1 MQNGLSVPQGAALTL
16 GAMLG
21 TGVISLPALAAGVA
35 GPASLVAWGALVLLS
50 IPLATTFAALGA
62 RHPDG
67 GGVATYAR
75 LAFGERA
82 STMVGWAF
90 YATIPVGAPAAA
102 GFAGAYVADAT
113 GGGTGTALATTVA
126 VIAVCA
132 VMNWFD
138 LRVSGTA
145 QLVIA
150 GVVALLLAVAVL
162 VALPHVQAGNLT
174 PFAPHGWGAVGSA
187 AALLVWAFAGWEILG
202 SLSAEYRNPARD
214 IPRATA
220 IALGLVAVLYLGVA
234 FATVAVLGATPGPAP
249 LSDLLVLGF
258 GENARPVTTVLAVL
272 LTVGVINVYFAGG
285 SRMGA
290 ALARDG
296 ALPGWLATAPGRTP
310 RRSLAL
316 ITAIGLG
323 TTAVLAGLQQ
333 STDAVLLMAT
343 ATFSLL
349 YVVGAAA
356 ALRLLP
362 RRGIAWWCAAVSLV
376 AALGLLVMTGPH
388 MTGPVLAA
396 LGGLTWATWRRR
408 RTRVAAGLAASGVAG
423 GVAASGGAGA
433 AAAVTA
439 PADAPAPECLA
450 GSSS

>member
-1 MQNGLSVPQGAALTL
+1 MQNGLSVPQGAALTI

-90 YATIPVGAPAAA
+90 YATICVGAPAAA
-102 GFAGAYVADAT
+102 GFAGGYVADAT
-113 GGGTGTALATTVA
+113 GGGTGTALVTTVA
-126 VIAVCA
+126 IIAVCA

-150 GVVALLLAVAVL
+150 GTVALLLAVSVV
-162 VALPHVQAGNLT
+162 VALPHTELGNLT
-174 PFAPHGWGAVGSA
+174 PFAPHGWGAVGPA

-202 SLSAEYRNPARD
+202 SLSAEYRRPARD

-220 IALGLVAVLYLGVA
+220 IAVAMVGLLYLGVA
-234 FATVAVLGATPGPAP
+234 FATVAALGPNPGPAP

-258 GENARPVTTVLAVL
+258 GEQARPVTTVVAVL
-272 LTVGVINVYFAGG
+272 LTIGAINVYFAGG
-285 SRMGA
+285 SRIGA

-296 ALPGWLATAPGRTP
+296 GLPAWLGAAPGRPP

-316 ITAIGLG
+316 LATLALG
-323 TTAVLAGLQQ
+323 TTAVLAALHL
-333 STDAVLLMAT
+333 STDAIVPMAS

-349 YVVGAAA
+349 YVVSAAA

-362 RRGIAWWCAAVSLV
+362 RWGVAWWCAAVSLV
-376 AALGLLVMTGPH
+376 AALGLLVMTGAN
-388 MTGPVLAA
+388 MTGPVFAA
-396 LGGLTWATWRRR
+396 LGGLAWATWRRRR
-408 RTRVAAGLAASGVAG
+408 RTRVAAVGTAG
-423 GVAASGGAGA
+423 TPATTGA
-433 AAAVTA
+433 ATAGVTA
-439 PADAPAPECLA
+439 PADDPAPEFLA

>member
-1 MQNGLSVPQGAALTL
+1 MHNGLSVPQGAALTL

-21 TGVISLPALAAGVA
+21 TGVISLPALAADVA
-35 GPASLVAWGALVLLS
+35 GPASLVAWAALVLLS

-90 YATIPVGAPAAA
+90 YATIAVGAPAAA

-113 GGGTGTALATTVA
+113 GGGPGTALATTVA
-126 VIAVCA
+126 IITVCA
-132 VMNWFD
+132 TMNWFD
-138 LRVSGTA
+138 LRVSGTV

-150 GVVALLLAVAVL
+150 GTVALLLAVAVV
-162 VALPHVQAGNLT
+162 VALPHAQPGHLA
-174 PFAPHGWGAVGSA
+174 PFAPHGWGAVGAA

-202 SLSAEYRNPARD
+202 SLSAEYRRPARD

-220 IALGLVAVLYLGVA
+220 IAVAVVGVLYLGVA
-234 FATVAVLGATPGPAP
+234 FATVAVLGPAPGPAP

-258 GENARPVTTVLAVL
+258 GEQARPVTTVLAVL
-272 LTVGVINVYFAGG
+272 LTVGAINVYFAGG
-285 SRMGA
+285 SRIGA

-296 ALPGWLATAPGRTP
+296 GLPGWLAARPDRPP
-310 RRSLAL
+310 RRSLAVL
-316 ITAIGLG
+316 TTLAVG
-323 TTAVLAGLQQ
+323 TTAVLAALHLP
-333 STDAVLLMAT
+333 TDAVVLMAS

-349 YVVGAAA
+349 YLVGAAA

-362 RRGIAWWCAAVSLV
+362 RGSIAWWCAAVSLL

-396 LGGLTWATWRRR
+396 LGGLAWSTWRRR
-408 RTRVAAGLAASGVAG
+408 RART
-423 GVAASGGAGA
+423 
-433 AAAVTA
+433 AAAVTT
-439 PADAPAPECLA
+439 PAADPAPECLA

>member
-1 MQNGLSVPQGAALTL
+1 MKNGLSVPQGAALTI

-35 GPASLVAWGALVLLS
+35 GPASLVAWAGLVLLS

-113 GGGTGTALATTVA
+113 GGGPGTALATTVA
-126 VIAVCA
+126 IIALCA

-145 QLVIA
+145 QLAIA
-150 GVVALLLAVAVL
+150 GAVALLLAVAVV
-162 VALPHVQAGNLT
+162 VALPHAQAGNLT

-202 SLSAEYRNPARD
+202 SLSAEYRQPARD

-220 IALGLVAVLYLGVA
+220 IAVAVVGVLYLGVA
-234 FATVAVLGATPGPAP
+234 FATVAVLGPTPGPAP

-258 GENARPVTTVLAVL
+258 GEGARPVTAVVAVL
-272 LTVGVINVYFAGG
+272 LTVGAINVYFAGG

-296 ALPGWLATAPGRTP
+296 ALPAWLAAEPGRTP

-316 ITAIGLG
+316 ITVVALG
-323 TTAVLAGLQQ
+323 TTAVLALLHL
-333 STDAVLLMAT
+333 STDAILLMAT

-349 YVVGAAA
+349 YVVGTAA

-362 RRGIAWWCAAVSLV
+362 RWGIAWWCAAVSLV
-376 AALGLLVMTGPH
+376 AALGLLVMTGAH
-388 MTGPVLAA
+388 MAGPVVAA
-396 LGGLTWATWRRR
+396 LGGLAWATWRRR
-408 RTRVAAGLAASGVAG
+408 RARVAAAAATT
-423 GVAASGGAGA
+423 A
-433 AAAVTA
+433 AAAALTA
-439 PADAPAPECLA
+439 PAAAPEPGCLA

>member
-1 MQNGLSVPQGAALTL
+1 MVMQNGLSVPQGAALTL

-21 TGVISLPALAAGVA
+21 TGVISLPALAADVA
-35 GPASLVAWGALVLLS
+35 GPASLVAWAALVLLS

-90 YATIPVGAPAAA
+90 YATIAVGAPAAA

-113 GGGTGTALATTVA
+113 GGGPGTALATTVA
-126 VIAVCA
+126 IIAVCA
-132 VMNWFD
+132 TMNWFD
-138 LRVSGTA
+138 LRVSGTV
-145 QLVIA
+145 QLAIA
-150 GVVALLLAVAVL
+150 GAVALLLAVAVV
-162 VALPHVQAGNLT
+162 VALPHAQTSYLA

-202 SLSAEYRNPARD
+202 SLSAEYRRPARD

-220 IALGLVAVLYLGVA
+220 IAVAVVGALYLGVA
-234 FATVAVLGATPGPAP
+234 FATVTVLGPAPGPAP

-258 GENARPVTTVLAVL
+258 GEHARPVTTVLAVL
-272 LTVGVINVYFAGG
+272 LTIGAINVYFAGG
-285 SRMGA
+285 SRIGA

-296 ALPGWLATAPGRTP
+296 GLPGWLAARPDRPP

-316 ITAIGLG
+316 LTALGLG
-323 TTAVLAGLQQ
+323 TTAVLAALRLP
-333 STDAVLLMAT
+333 TDAVVLMAS

-349 YVVGAAA
+349 YLVGAAA

-362 RRGIAWWCAAVSLV
+362 RRSIAWWCAAVSLV

-396 LGGLTWATWRRR
+396 LGGLTWSTWRRR
-408 RTRVAAGLAASGVAG
+408 RART
-423 GVAASGGAGA
+423 
-433 AAAVTA
+433 AAAVTV
-439 PADAPAPECLA
+439 PADDPAPECLA

>member
-1 MQNGLSVPQGAALTL
+1 MQTRLSVPQGAALTI

-35 GPASLVAWGALVLLS
+35 GPASLVAWAALVLLS

-90 YATIPVGAPAAA
+90 YATIGVGAPAAA

-113 GGGTGTALATTVA
+113 GGGTSTALVTTVA
-126 VIAVCA
+126 IIALCA
-132 VMNWFD
+132 AMNWFG

-145 QLVIA
+145 QLAIA
-150 GVVALLLAVAVL
+150 GAVALLLAVAVV
-162 VALPHVQAGNLT
+162 VALPHTDPGNLT
-174 PFAPHGWGAVGSA
+174 PFAPHGWAAVGPA

-202 SLSAEYRNPARD
+202 SLSAEYRRPARD

-220 IALGLVAVLYLGVA
+220 IAVATVGVLYLGVA
-234 FATVAVLGATPGPAP
+234 FATVAVLGPAPGPAP

-258 GENARPVTTVLAVL
+258 GESARPVTTVVAVL
-272 LTVGVINVYFAGG
+272 LTVGAINVYFAGG

-296 ALPGWLATAPGRTP
+296 GLPAWLASEPGRTP

-316 ITAIGLG
+316 ITAIALG
-323 TTAVLAGLQQ
+323 ATAALAVLRL
-333 STDAVLLMAT
+333 STDTIVPIAT

-362 RRGIAWWCAAVSLV
+362 RWGVGWWCGAVSLL

-388 MTGPVLAA
+388 MAGPVLVA
-396 LGGLTWATWRRR
+396 LGGLAWTSRRGR
-408 RTRVAAGLAASGVAG
+408 RARTTPHLPAPVTGGTAAS
-423 GVAASGGAGA
+423 ASAPVTNA
-433 AAAVTA
+433 AAC
-439 PADAPAPECLA
+439 PAPGPLA